1 MGVHLGHAALNV
13 TNLDVRIHNTYVAC
27 FGTRRC
33 LSCNNRKLEGLS
45 EFFLFEGNHR
55 YNEQKKYKRD
65 DKLSEQKKLLR
76 FHILSYVHYVTTQT
90 HEFKISDRIRK
101 IERGI
106 SVIVPSST
114 MLLAVFSMDPPFCY
128 LLMGDELGNNATYM

>member
-1 MGVHLGHAALNV
+1 MLHVLVHGGGYHATTGNGKA
-13 TNLDVRIHNTYVAC
+13 
-27 FGTRRC
+27 C
-33 LSCNNRKLEGLS
+33 LS
-45 EFFLFEGNHR
+45 FFLFEGNDR

-106 SVIVPSST
+106 AEI
-114 MLLAVFSMDPPFCY
+114 MQKLAILLLIISMEWPFCY
-128 LLMGDELGNNATYM
+128 VS